1 MVAVDAK
8 DIAGSAILPGRD
20 LVALPSVLK
29 MEIPLEPLASW
40 PQASAA
46 DKVAQVKTFLLSSLP
61 PLSPL
66 DLHLLKGGGQFIKSS
81 RLDEFSETFSIIYF
95 F

>member
-8 DIAGSAILPGRD
+8 DIRSAILPGRD
-20 LVALPSVLK
+20 LVTLPSVLK

-46 DKVAQVKTFLLSSLP
+46 DKVAQVKTFLPSSLP
-61 PLSPL
+61 PSFTI
-66 DLHLLKGGGQFIKSS
+66 DLHLLKGGVQFIESS
-81 RLDEFSETFSIIYF
+81 IG
-95 F
+95 